1 MGMYDHATLGSWLQ
15 KCSYQRFSDKTFL
28 HVIAELPANDL
39 PGIQRGGGP
48 LCLRSRPHLGDL
60 ASVDQATGFYKL
72 IFHDR
77 CQSFLE

>member
-39 PGIQRGGGP
+39 PGIQRGAA
-48 LCLRSRPHLGDL
+48 RAVMSE
-60 ASVDQATGFYKL
+60 VQAAFG
-72 IFHDR
+72 
-77 CQSFLE
+77 